1 MRRLTF
7 TGSLLAWIAVTAAI
21 FLYETCMFSTVSS
34 TFLSASTVSS
44 RFLTRVHGAAASR
57 RGAPP
62 ASPQFRTCW
71 IPLTTGASCMALASV
86 LARRSR
92 VIARISAKERM
103 EKPDFNPRPPENIWR
118 CIDGGILGDHD
129 VCEMADA
136 QAVADLACRRVADAL
151 SEAIKWRGS
160 ASLAL
165 PGGSVMSMMGG
176 LVDAVHGGKFASVD
190 WSKVHIVYV
199 NHKCVPIDDESA
211 NHHKALNVFGNK
223 LALRPEQFV
232 VPDGSSSGRAEAA
245 AYQAKLLSLSS
256 DILPKD
262 ADGIPQFDVL
272 LLGVGADGHIGSLYP
287 ERGEITRTDNYVLHV
302 EQEGKPPSITLS
314 LPVINHA
321 KEVIVVAIGENK
333 AKALR
338 TALMEDAGDSGR
350 SCPAQ
355 AVHPKEV
362 STWILDQ
369 HAASQLGPGGTEV

>member
-1 MRRLTF
+1 
-7 TGSLLAWIAVTAAI
+7 
-21 FLYETCMFSTVSS
+21 
-34 TFLSASTVSS
+34 
-44 RFLTRVHGAAASR
+44 
-57 RGAPP
+57 
-62 ASPQFRTCW
+62 
-71 IPLTTGASCMALASV
+71 MALASV

-92 VIARISAKERM
+92 VIARIKAKERM
-103 EKPDFNPRPPENIWR
+103 QKPDFDPKPPENIWR

-136 QAVADLACRRVADAL
+136 EAVADLACRRVADAL

-190 WSKVHIVYV
+190 WSKVHIAYV

-211 NHHKALNVFGNK
+211 NHYKALNVFANK
-223 LALRPEQFV
+223 LALGPEQFV
-232 VPDGSSSGRAEAA
+232 VPDGSSDGRAEAA
-245 AYQAKLLSLSS
+245 SYQKKLLSLSS

-287 ERGEITRTDNYVLHV
+287 EKGEITRTDCYVLHV

-321 KEVIVVAIGENK
+321 KEVIVVAIGEKK

-338 TALMEDAGDSGR
+338 TALMEDAGDSGK

-362 STWILDQ
+362 STWILDRP
-369 HAASQLGPGGTEV
+369 AASQLGPGGMEV

>member
-1 MRRLTF
+1 M
-7 TGSLLAWIAVTAAI
+7 
-21 FLYETCMFSTVSS
+21 
-34 TFLSASTVSS
+34 
-44 RFLTRVHGAAASR
+44 AASCVVS
-57 RGAPP
+57 A
-62 ASPQFRTCW
+62 T
-71 IPLTTGASCMALASV
+71 V
-86 LARRSR
+86 LAVRSR
-92 VIARISAKERM
+92 MIARTTMRIKAKERM
-103 EKPDFNPRPPENIWR
+103 EKLDFDPKPPENIWR
-118 CIDGGILGDHD
+118 CVDGGILGDHD

-136 QAVADLACRRVADAL
+136 KAVADLACRRVADAL

-190 WSKVHIVYV
+190 WSKVHIAYV

-211 NHHKALNVFGNK
+211 NHCKALHIFANK
-223 LALRPEQFV
+223 LAICPEQFV
-232 VPDGSSSGRAEAA
+232 VPDGSSDGRAEAT
-245 AYQAKLLSLSS
+245 AYQTKLQALSS

-287 ERGEITRTDNYVLHV
+287 ERGEVTRTDSYVLHV

-314 LPVINHA
+314 IPVINHA
-321 KEVIVVAIGENK
+321 KEVIVVATGEEK
-333 AKALR
+333 AKVMR
-338 TALMEDAGDSGR
+338 TALMEDARDSGK

-369 HAASQLGPGGTEV
+369 PAASQLRPGGVEI